1 MTCDGY
7 VDGEWYEHQGAVPRS
22 TVLANMVAA
31 IQREHVEEPKPWP
44 FPTGKA
50 PEKQPE
56 PEKEMPPP
64 LAASNG
70 LLIEQAGR
78 YASGLGFNGEE

>member
-1 MTCDGY
+1 ML
-7 VDGEWYEHQGAVPRS
+7 GEPVPRS

-44 FPTGKA
+44 FPTGRA
-50 PEKQPE
+50 PEKRPE
-56 PEKEMPPP
+56 PAKP
-64 LAASNG
+64 AVAG
-70 LLIEQAGR
+70 LLPSADGR